1 MATLN
6 CSLQQAASEFAAQ
19 ARSFLSAAEGLD
31 ERELLDPARCR
42 GWSRLDAVVHVR
54 VGLDEMSAVAG
65 VHSRA
70 PIDHDAASYWR
81 THPDDRDADPVP
93 HILVLRR
100 TASAYQRPASA
111 VRHLTEVV
119 HRAIAV
125 VDGMPDQP
133 VAFQG
138 KTLAAGDFVATW
150 VVELAVHQLDLALHD
165 APPGAAWHARRWRLW
180 PTRGCRT
187 LWTMRRRSWSDSVV
201 TPGRRTF
208 HARTASRSASETS
221 P

>member
-165 APPGAAWHARRWRLW
+165 APPGCRLARQTLEALADARLPDALDDASAVLVGLGRDPW
-180 PTRGCRT
+180 PAHLPRPHGFPIS
-187 LWTMRRRSWSDSVV
+187 L
-201 TPGRRTF
+201 
-208 HARTASRSASETS
+208 
-221 P
+221 